1 MGPEFGSRVAVT
13 SSFHSQATRKHS
25 CLCTL
30 NTKSVRPVV
39 KNEGKEEVIKL
50 GGGVCVCKGV
60 RGVEMLRE
68 AGEITR

>member
-1 MGPEFGSRVAVT
+1 M
-13 SSFHSQATRKHS
+13 
-25 CLCTL
+25 
-30 NTKSVRPVV
+30 
-39 KNEGKEEVIKL
+39 KNEGEEEVIKL